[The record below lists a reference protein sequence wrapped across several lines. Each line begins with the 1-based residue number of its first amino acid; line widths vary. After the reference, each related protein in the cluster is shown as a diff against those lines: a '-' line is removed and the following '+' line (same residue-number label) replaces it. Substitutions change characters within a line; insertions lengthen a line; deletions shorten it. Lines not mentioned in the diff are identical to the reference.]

1 MRNVMK
7 LKVNKAADVLSTA
20 KIFQLLRSYQKNIK
34 FVLFFMR
41 ISKWGRPFL
50 HLLQKKVIKNI
61 FLMFCFI
68 ISAFH
73 YRGPGHSNVKILR

>member
-1 MRNVMK
+1 MINVMK

-20 KIFQLLRSYQKNIK
+20 KIFQLLRKNIK

-61 FLMFCFI
+61 FLMF
-68 ISAFH
+68 
-73 YRGPGHSNVKILR
+73 SNVLFYYFCIPL